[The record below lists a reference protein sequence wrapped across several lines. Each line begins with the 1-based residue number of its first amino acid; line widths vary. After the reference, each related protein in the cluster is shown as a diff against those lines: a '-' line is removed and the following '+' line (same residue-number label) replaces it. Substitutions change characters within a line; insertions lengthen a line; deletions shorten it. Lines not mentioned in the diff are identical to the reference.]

1 MNKKMIQQ
9 AKKLQQDMMKMQE
22 ELENSTVE
30 ATSGGGA
37 VKVVVN
43 GKLRI
48 ESISIAEEVVD
59 SNEIEMLSD
68 LVLAAV
74 NECISKSQEEA
85 SKRMSSLTGG
95 LNIPGF

>member
-9 AKKLQQDMMKMQE
+9 AKKLQQDMLKMQE
-22 ELENSTVE
+22 DLENSTVE

-48 ESISIAEEVVD
+48 ESISISEEVVD

-68 LVLAAV
+68 IILAAV
-74 NECISKSQEEA
+74 NEGITKSQDEA

>member
-1 MNKKMIQQ
+1 MIQQ

-30 ATSGGGA
+30 ASSGGGA

-43 GKLRI
+43 GKLKL
-48 ESISIAEEVVD
+48 ESITISEEVVD
-59 SNEIEMLSD
+59 TDEIDMLSD
-68 LVLAAV
+68 LILAAV
-74 NECISKSQEEA
+74 NEGISKSQEEA
-85 SKRMSSLTGG
+85 SSKMSSLTGG